1 MTQNSVQSFPNSKD
15 ITRVTLPNGITV
27 LARANFNSPSV
38 IFNGFLPAGGLFDPD
53 EKLGLADFTASAMMR
68 GTANYS
74 FQQIY
79 EAMESVGANLGISGG
94 THTTSFHGR
103 SLVEDLEMLLHL
115 IANILRTPSF
125 PPEQVERLRAQL
137 LTGLAIRS
145 QDTNEMASLAFD
157 QVVYAGHPYSRPEDG
172 FIETVQ
178 AIGRED
184 LVAFHARHFGP
195 KGLVIAFA
203 GAIEPATAVDKV
215 AEVLGDWQNPNQP
228 EPPELPPVVALK
240 HPVVKKVSIA
250 GKSQAD
256 IIVGAAGPS
265 RSNPDYLAASLGNN
279 ILGQFGMMGRI
290 GDVVRERSGLAYY
303 AESSLGGGIGPGPWY
318 VSAGANPANV
328 DRIVELI
335 HQEITRFVSEPVSE
349 EELADSQ
356 ANYIGRLPL
365 SLESNAGVTA
375 ALINLQ
381 RYERDLDYFLHFPEL
396 VRSVTREE
404 ILETA
409 RRYLV
414 PEGLG
419 TAIAGP

>member
-1 MTQNSVQSFPNSKD
+1 MRQNIVHSFPSSKD
-15 ITRVTLPNGITV
+15 ITRVTLSNGITV

-38 IFNGFLPAGGLFDPD
+38 VFNGFLPAGGLFDPD

-68 GTANYS
+68 GTTTRS

-79 EAMESVGANLGISGG
+79 DAMESVGANLGLGSG

-103 SLVEDLEMLLHL
+103 SLVEDLDMQLNL
-115 IANILRTPSF
+115 IADILRQPSF
-125 PPEQVERLRAQL
+125 PIDQVERLRAQM
-137 LTGLAIRS
+137 LTGLAIRA

-157 QVVYAGHPYSRPEDG
+157 QVVYEGHPYSRPEDG
-172 FIETVQ
+172 YTETIQ
-178 AIGRED
+178 AIQRED
-184 LVAFHARHFGP
+184 LIDFHRWHFGP
-195 KGLVIAFA
+195 KGMVIAFA
-203 GAIEPATAVDKV
+203 GAIDPVQAVEMV
-215 AEVLGDWQNPNQP
+215 ARVLGDWHNPVQP
-228 EPPELPPVVALK
+228 DPPELPPVLPLK
-240 HPVVKKVSIA
+240 HPVVKKVTIA

-256 IIVGAAGPS
+256 LVVGAAGPS
-265 RSNPDYLAASLGNN
+265 RCNQDYLAASLGNN

-303 AESSLGGGIGPGPWY
+303 AESSLGGGVGPGPWY
-318 VSAGANPANV
+318 VSAGSDPDKV
-328 DRIVELI
+328 DQVIELI
-335 HQEITRFVSEPVSE
+335 RQEITRFVSEPVSK

-381 RYERDLDYFLHFPEL
+381 RYERDLDYFLHFPDL
-396 VRSVTREE
+396 VRAVTREE

-409 RRYLV
+409 QRYLD
-414 PEGLG
+414 PNGLG

>member
-1 MTQNSVQSFPNSKD
+1 MRQNAVHSFPSSKD
-15 ITRVTLPNGITV
+15 ITRVTLSNGITV

-38 IFNGFLPAGGLFDPD
+38 VFNGFLPAGGLFDPD

-68 GTANYS
+68 GTTTRS

-79 EAMESVGANLGISGG
+79 DAMESVGANLGLGSG

-103 SLVEDLEMLLHL
+103 SLVEDLDMLLNL
-115 IANILRTPSF
+115 IADILRQPSF
-125 PPEQVERLRAQL
+125 PIDQVERLRAQM
-137 LTGLAIRS
+137 LTGLAIRA

-172 FIETVQ
+172 FTETIQ
-178 AIGRED
+178 SIQRED
-184 LVAFHARHFGP
+184 LIDFHARHFGP
-195 KGLVIAFA
+195 KGMVIAFA
-203 GAIEPATAVDKV
+203 GAIDPVKAVEKV
-215 AEVLGDWQNPNQP
+215 ARVLGDWHNPDQP
-228 EPPELPPVVALK
+228 DPPELPPVFPLK
-240 HPVVKKVSIA
+240 HPVVKKVTIA

-256 IIVGAAGPS
+256 LVVGAAGPS
-265 RSNPDYLAASLGNN
+265 RRNQDYLAASLGNN

-303 AESSLGGGIGPGPWY
+303 AESSLGGGVGPGPWY
-318 VSAGANPANV
+318 VSAGSDPDKV
-328 DRIVELI
+328 DQIIELI
-335 HQEITRFVSEPVSE
+335 RQEITRFVSEPVSK
-349 EELADSQ
+349 EELSDSQ

-381 RYERDLDYFLHFPEL
+381 RYERDLDYFLHFPDL
-396 VRSVTREE
+396 VRAVTREE

-409 RRYLV
+409 QRYLD
-414 PEGLG
+414 PNGLG

>member
-1 MTQNSVQSFPNSKD
+1 MTQTAAHSFPNSGD

-27 LARANFNSPSV
+27 LARSNFNSPSV
-38 IFNGFLPAGGLFDPD
+38 IFNGFLSAGGLFDPD

-68 GTANYS
+68 GTTNHN

-103 SLVEDLEMLLHL
+103 SLVEDLEMQLQL
-115 IANILRTPSF
+115 IAEILRMPSF

-137 LTGLAIRS
+137 LTGLAIRA

-157 QVVYAGHPYSRPEDG
+157 QLVYAGHPYSRPEDG
-172 FIETVQ
+172 YIETIQ
-178 AIGRED
+178 AITRED
-184 LVAFHARHFGP
+184 LISFHARHFGP
-195 KGLVIAFA
+195 KDMVIAFA
-203 GAIEPATAVDKV
+203 GAIDPEEAVDKV
-215 AEVLGDWQNPNQP
+215 AQVLGDWQNPDQP
-228 EPPELPPVVALK
+228 ETPELPAVVPLQ
-240 HPVVKKVSIA
+240 HPTTKKVTIV

-256 IIVGAAGPS
+256 IVVGAAGPS
-265 RSNPDYLAASLGNN
+265 RRNPDYLAASLGNN

-303 AESSLGGGIGPGPWY
+303 AESSLGGGVGPGPWY

-328 DRIVELI
+328 DQIVELI
-335 HQEITRFVSEPVSE
+335 RQEIIRFVSETVSE

-365 SLESNAGVTA
+365 TLESNAGVTA

-381 RYERDLDYFLHFPEL
+381 RYERDLDYFLHFPDL
-396 VRSVTREE
+396 VRAVTRDE

-409 RRYLV
+409 RRYLL

-419 TAIAGP
+419 IAIAGP